1 MGCVR
6 GMCIT
11 ITPPRD
17 AYQLVLS
24 FWDTLVSPVVHRNK
38 FALPCFGAT
47 CGSLMRSKDQLVA
60 AWYRWWSEHPWNIS
74 CIHTYIHACMNAYI
88 HQFIH
93 PSIHPSIHTYIHT
106 YIQCAWHK
114 RKRYNYNVVAP
125 FSCVSNHSNKET
137 TNRQANK
144 QINKQTNKH
153 TYIHT
158 CIHGMGITKTN
169 SDNHVKSVVKAQR
182 PPQGSLLWVYCSGRP
197 MTSRCGFNL

>member
-11 ITPPRD
+11 IAPPRD

-74 CIHTYIHACMNAYI
+74 CIHTYMHECIHT
-88 HQFIH
+88 
-93 PSIHPSIHTYIHT
+93 SIHPSIHTSIHT
-106 YIQCAWHK
+106 YIHSVCLTQKKEVQLQCSCTFFLCIK
-114 RKRYNYNVVAP
+114 P
-125 FSCVSNHSNKET
+125 FKQRN
-137 TNRQANK
+137 NK
-144 QINKQTNKH
+144 QTGKQTNKQTHKQTNIH
-153 TYIHT
+153 TYIHVY
-158 CIHGMGITKTN
+158 IHVYMVWASRKQILTIM
-169 SDNHVKSVVKAQR
+169 S
-182 PPQGSLLWVYCSGRP
+182 SLL
-197 MTSRCGFNL
+197 

>member
-74 CIHTYIHACMNAYI
+74 CIHTYMHECIHTS
-88 HQFIH
+88 IH
-93 PSIHPSIHTYIHT
+93 PSIQPSIHTYIH
-106 YIQCAWHK
+106 IQYAWHK

-144 QINKQTNKH
+144 QTNIH

-158 CIHGMGITKTN
+158 YMYTWYGHHENKFWQSCQVCCKSTKATPR
-169 SDNHVKSVVKAQR
+169 VLAM
-182 PPQGSLLWVYCSGRP
+182 SLL
-197 MTSRCGFNL
+197 